1 MQRIIGMYKQFLWEP
16 LWFKI
21 LIIASLLAA
30 VVFSSSF
37 FADHGYYQSIAKI
50 AAAIFFGAYGI
61 KFRSNTRIA
70 VIFFGAAALC
80 VFLSWTYLNN

>member
-50 AAAIFFGAYGI
+50 AAAIFLGHTGSDSGLI
-61 KFRSNTRIA
+61 PGLLLS
-70 VIFFGAAALC
+70 
-80 VFLSWTYLNN
+80 FLELQPFVCFCPGPT